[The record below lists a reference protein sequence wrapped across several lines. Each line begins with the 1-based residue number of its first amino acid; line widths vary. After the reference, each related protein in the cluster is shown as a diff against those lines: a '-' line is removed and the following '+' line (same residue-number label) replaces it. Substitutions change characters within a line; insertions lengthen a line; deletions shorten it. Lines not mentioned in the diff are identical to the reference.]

1 MRTSV
6 LWADT
11 KTKAYPL
18 GPDVI
23 LRCDHSTRVP
33 ARCSWMQVVFFLHDA
48 SRYFT
53 VSCLPTYFGRV
64 LTYTDYNQPP
74 AATYACHPCSPLS
87 VLGLMM
93 RAKTSP
99 PAEEYIRTTPQR
111 QYRPAGEPCPRKKP
125 TDVGLGILLLSFCV
139 GRDERDGR
147 CAHPHP
153 HADARTWRG
162 SAAFKGTAGAACPP
176 CVGFARRTQAGDRK
190 SCVGMYEASLAYAK
204 WHDGSGEGVVDG
216 LCHGLRCL

>member
-33 ARCSWMQVVFFLHDA
+33 ARCSWMQVVFCMMPTGALL
-48 SRYFT
+48 YL
-53 VSCLPTYFGRV
+53 VYLPILVEYL
-64 LTYTDYNQPP
+64 LTRTTTNPLQLRMLV
-74 AATYACHPCSPLS
+74 TPCSPLS

-111 QYRPAGEPCPRKKP
+111 QHRPAGEPCPRKKP
-125 TDVGLGILLLSFCV
+125 TDVGLGIFLLSFCV